1 MEYTKDKPWHL
12 QRNNLRRWTSTD
24 DFSQKMPVEIL
35 QNSAQP
41 VFPASQL
48 TLTLVLSP
56 QSSLAVLPLLPRAGP
71 LPLPPLFPLLP
82 RAGPLPLPPLF
93 PLPLL
98 FPSHK
103 NQHGVFSQLPLSHP
117 NMTMSSN
124 PSPTRQTPFAAFI
137 SIQTHIT
144 GMRYAPFSL
153 NKYFLHSLRR
163 WRRTAMTFSVA
174 SSNSAMASNIK

>member
-12 QRNNLRRWTSTD
+12 QRNNSRRWTSTD
-24 DFSQKMPVEIL
+24 GFSQKMPVEIL

-48 TLTLVLSP
+48 TLTHVLSP
-56 QSSLAVLPLLPRAGP
+56 QSSLAVLPLLPRV
-71 LPLPPLFPLLP
+71 
-82 RAGPLPLPPLF
+82 GPLPLPPLF

-153 NKYFLHSLRR
+153 NNYFLHSLRR

>member
-48 TLTLVLSP
+48 TLTHVLSP
-56 QSSLAVLPLLPRAGP
+56 QSSLAVL
-71 LPLPPLFPLLP
+71 PLLP

-153 NKYFLHSLRR
+153 NNYFLHSLRR

>member
-35 QNSAQP
+35 QNSVQP

-56 QSSLAVLPLLPRAGP
+56 QSSLAVLPLLPRV
-71 LPLPPLFPLLP
+71 
-82 RAGPLPLPPLF
+82 GPLPLPPLF